1 MLTKQISRRDFLKTS
16 GALVVTYALA
26 PKAANAAIDPN
37 DLGPKTVA
45 ADRVDGFVAIDS
57 RGVVTV
63 YCGKVDL
70 GPGTDTALTQIAAEE
85 LGVPMQRVKLVTG
98 DTLLTPDQGPTFG
111 SLTIQNG
118 GVQIRQACAT
128 AREALLDRAA
138 QKLGVS
144 RSDLA
149 VQDGWI
155 RGNGKRVAYA
165 ELVGD
170 RRLELKVDAKAPLKD
185 PSAYTIVGKPVPRLD
200 IPEKVTG
207 RFTYMQDLKVKGM
220 VHARVVRPPAMRATL
235 EDWSDAQCKQIP
247 GYLGA
252 VRKGSFLAVVAHD
265 EWAAIKAA
273 RAIEAR
279 WSKWEGLP
287 DKAKLWDH
295 VRATRVAKDE
305 VLQNAG
311 DSAAA
316 LGAAPKLL
324 KASYDFAVHTHGSIG
339 PSCAVAQFKDG
350 KLTAWSASQATHLLR
365 KQLARMLDMSE
376 LNIRC
381 LYVEGSGCYG
391 RNGHEDAAADAALIA
406 REVGRPVRVQWSR
419 ADEHGWDPHPG
430 PHAEQLR
437 QRVLPRRARCGRRG
451 RSVRIPRAQSERSA
465 RPGIDGEAAQARGVD
480 AAHRACRRRGGGRE
494 GARSVVRQVRARAN
508 VRRRRGRC
516 RGEPAHR
523 QGPRRAL
530 LCGARLR
537 PEHPPRR
544 AAQPESRQ
552 HHPDGEPRADRG
564 PAVEPVRR
572 DQRRLAK
579 LSHPA
584 VPGTTRDHHRS
595 HRPAE
600 GTAVGRRRADR
611 GSRAFGDR
619 QRGFRRCRRAAALG
633 AFHTGK
639 GARGAQRIKCRAWA
653 TEQSLAH
660 QRFAMQ
666 RGARRRRAETFGASR
681 VARNSL
687 GRMDIPML
695 ARRLHAVTGLRFSE
709 PAKMDTNTQAQG
721 FLVGIRQIL
730 IH

>member
-1 MLTKQISRRDFLKTS
+1 MLTNQISRRDFLKTS

-37 DLGPKTVA
+37 DLGPKRVA

-57 RGVVTV
+57 KGVVTV
-63 YCGKVDL
+63 YSGKVDL
-70 GPGTDTALTQIAAEE
+70 GTGTDTALTQIAAEE

-170 RRLELKVDAKAPLKD
+170 RRPERKVDGKAPPKA
-185 PSAYTIVGKPVPRLD
+185 PAPYTIVGKPVPRLD

-207 RFTYMQDLKVKGM
+207 RFTYMQALKVKGM
-220 VHARVVRPPAMRATL
+220 VHARVVRPPALRATL
-235 EDWSDAQCKQIP
+235 ENWSDAQCKQIP

-265 EWAAIKAA
+265 EWAAIKAM
-273 RAIEAR
+273 RAIEAG

-339 PSCAVAQFKDG
+339 PSCAVAQYKDG
-350 KLTAWSASQATHLLR
+350 KLTVWSASQATHLLR
-365 KQLARMLDMSE
+365 KQLSNMLDLRPE
-376 LNIRC
+376 DVRC
-381 LYVEGSGCYG
+381 IYIEGSGCYG
-391 RNGHEDAAADAALIA
+391 RNGHEDAAADAALLA
-406 REVGRPVRVQWSR
+406 KETGLPVRVQWRREGDHGGDPERPPSLYDPR
-419 ADEHGWDPHPG
+419 AAIDDKGGVTAWESEVLIPDRPKEIAVPLLAAELAGLLREDAHPG
-430 PHAEQLR
+430 NIQ
-437 QRVLPRRARCGRRG
+437 
-451 RSVRIPRAQSERSA
+451 
-465 RPGIDGEAAQARGVD
+465 
-480 AAHRACRRRGGGRE
+480 
-494 GARSVVRQVRARAN
+494 
-508 VRRRRGRC
+508 
-516 RGEPAHR
+516 
-523 QGPRRAL
+523 
-530 LCGARLR
+530 
-537 PEHPPRR
+537 
-544 AAQPESRQ
+544 
-552 HHPDGEPRADRG
+552 
-564 PAVEPVRR
+564 
-572 DQRRLAK
+572 
-579 LSHPA
+579 
-584 VPGTTRDHHRS
+584 
-595 HRPAE
+595 
-600 GTAVGRRRADR
+600 
-611 GSRAFGDR
+611 
-619 QRGFRRCRRAAALG
+619 
-633 AFHTGK
+633 
-639 GARGAQRIKCRAWA
+639 
-653 TEQSLAH
+653 QSLAIPYTFPNIRATAH
-660 QRFAMQ
+660 WL
-666 RGARRRRAETFGASR
+666 AETPFR
-681 VARNSL
+681 
-687 GRMDIPML
+687 P
-695 ARRLHAVTGLRFSE
+695 
-709 PAKMDTNTQAQG
+709 
-721 FLVGIRQIL
+721 
-730 IH
+730 

>member
-1 MLTKQISRRDFLKTS
+1 MLTDQISRRDFLKTS

-26 PKAANAAIDPN
+26 PKVANAAIDPN

-45 ADRVDGFVAIDS
+45 ADRVDGFVAIDGK
-57 RGVVTV
+57 GVVTV
-63 YCGKVDL
+63 YSGKVDL
-70 GPGTDTALTQIAAEE
+70 GTGTDTALTQITAEE

-138 QKLGVS
+138 QKLGVP
-144 RSDLA
+144 RGDLA

-185 PSAYTIVGKPVPRLD
+185 PSAYTIVGKPVARLD

-265 EWAAIKAA
+265 EWAAIKAM

-391 RNGHEDAAADAALIA
+391 RNGHEDAAGDAALLA
-406 REVGRPVRVQWSR
+406 RAVGRPVRVQWSR
-419 ADEHGWDPHPG
+419 ADEHGWDPKG
-430 PHAEQLR
+430 PPTLIDMQGALDAGGE
-437 QRVLPRRARCGRRG
+437 VVAWK
-451 RSVRIPRAQSERSA
+451 SEFFIP
-465 RPGIDGEAAQARGVD
+465 
-480 AAHRACRRRGGGRE
+480 E
-494 GARSVVRQVRARAN
+494 GAAGNVPLIAAELAGLPHETALAPGNIIQNSALPYTLAN
-508 VRRRRGRC
+508 VRTTC
-516 RGEPAHR
+516 H
-523 QGPRRAL
+523 
-530 LCGARLR
+530 
-537 PEHPPRR
+537 
-544 AAQPESRQ
+544 
-552 HHPDGEPRADRG
+552 
-564 PAVEPVRR
+564 
-572 DQRRLAK
+572 RLA
-579 LSHPA
+579 STPFRPSWIRT
-584 VPGTTRDHHRS
+584 PGRMQNTYANECFLD
-595 HRPAE
+595 E
-600 GTAVGRRRADR
+600 L
-611 GSRAFGDR
+611 
-619 QRGFRRCRRAAALG
+619 AAAAG
-633 AFHTGK
+633 ADPLAFRLK
-639 GARGAQRIKCRAWA
+639 YLKDPRGIETLERLAALA
-653 TEQSLAH
+653 TWEK
-660 QRFAMQ
+660 R
-666 RGARRRRAETFGASR
+666 
-681 VARNSL
+681 
-687 GRMDIPML
+687 
-695 ARRLHAVTGLRFSE
+695 
-709 PAKMDTNTQAQG
+709 
-721 FLVGIRQIL
+721 
-730 IH
+730 